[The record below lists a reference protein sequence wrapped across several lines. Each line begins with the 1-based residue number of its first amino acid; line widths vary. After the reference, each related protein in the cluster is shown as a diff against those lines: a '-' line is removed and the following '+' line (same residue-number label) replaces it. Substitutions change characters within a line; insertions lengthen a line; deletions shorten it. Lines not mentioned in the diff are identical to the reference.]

1 MILDLSYTEEN
12 YLKTLYSI
20 ELNTGKSVSTSH
32 IAERLNTKASSVT
45 DMIKKLSDKSLIDYK
60 KYRGS
65 ALTSKGKN
73 IAVKIVRKHRLWEVF
88 LVNKLN
94 YNWDEVHELAE
105 QLEHIKSNSLTD
117 KLDAYL
123 DFPEYDPHG
132 DPIPDKEGNIV
143 HHSNVMLS
151 SIEANAHC
159 IVIGVK
165 DSSSSFL
172 KFLDNAKIKLGSK
185 LKVIA
190 IEEFDK
196 SMLIENDRNQLS
208 ISHQISRNLFIKK
221 V

>member
-1 MILDLSYTEEN
+1 MEFILSQTEEN
-12 YLKTLYSI
+12 YLKAIYSI
-20 ELNTGKSVSTSH
+20 ELQMGHSVSTNR

-45 DMIKKLSDKSLIDYK
+45 DMLKKLSDKTLIHYK
-60 KYRGS
+60 KYQGS
-65 ALTSKGKN
+65 SLSSKGKK

-123 DFPEYDPHG
+123 EFPEYDPHG
-132 DPIPDKEGNIV
+132 DPIPDKDGNIA

-151 SIEANAHC
+151 SVAPDREC
-159 IVIGVK
+159 VVIGVK

-172 KFLDNAKIKLGSK
+172 KFLDNANIKLGSE
-185 LKVIA
+185 LKIIA

-196 SMLIENDRNQLS
+196 SMFIEYQLKQFS
-208 ISHQISRNLFIKK
+208 ISYQICKNLFVKK
-221 V
+221 I